1 MKVFAFALALTST
14 LASAANWQLDNSQSS
29 LHFVSVKNDVVA
41 ETHQFKQLSGNWD
54 GNNAVISI
62 AVNSLETNIPIR
74 NERIWQYV
82 LQAEKFAAISVK
94 ATLAEAETAKLAIGQ
109 SKVITLPLN
118 VTIGAETSGLSAMV
132 RLTKLSDTTIAAS
145 SETPLMLNT
154 NSYKLTTGVA
164 KLQEL
169 AGLKRIDPL
178 LPVSFSV
185 QFTQQ

>member
-1 MKVFAFALALTST
+1 MKVCGLALALTST

-41 ETHQFKQLSGNWD
+41 EIHQFTQLTGNWN
-54 GNNAVISI
+54 GKQ
-62 AVNSLETNIPIR
+62 VNIEIPVTSLETQIPIR

-82 LQAEKFAAISVK
+82 LQAEKFAAISVS
-94 ATLAEAETAKLAIGQ
+94 ATLTEAETAKLTTGQ
-109 SKVITLPLN
+109 SSVLTLPLN
-118 VTIGAETSGLSAMV
+118 VTIGTETSELSAAI

-145 SETPLMLNT
+145 NETPLMLNT
-154 NSYKLTTGVA
+154 NSYKLTAGVA

>member
-1 MKVFAFALALTST
+1 MKVFALALALTST

-41 ETHQFKQLSGNWD
+41 ETHQFKQLSGSWD
-54 GNNAVISI
+54 GNNVVINI

-94 ATLAEAETAKLAIGQ
+94 TALTEAETAKLATGQ
-109 SKVITLPLN
+109 SIVKTLPLN
-118 VTIGAETSGLSAMV
+118 VTIGAETSELSAAV

-145 SETPLMLNT
+145 SEIPLMLNT
-154 NSYKLTTGVA
+154 NSYKLGAGVA

>member
-1 MKVFAFALALTST
+1 MKVFALALALTST

-41 ETHQFKQLSGNWD
+41 ETHQFKQLSGSWD

-82 LQAEKFAAISVK
+82 LQAEKFAVISVK
-94 ATLAEAETAKLAIGQ
+94 AALAEAETAKLLPGQ

-118 VTIGAETSGLSAMV
+118 VTIGAETSELNATV
-132 RLTKLSDTTIAAS
+132 RLTKLSDSAIAAS

-154 NSYKLTTGVA
+154 NSYKLTAGVA

>member
-1 MKVFAFALALTST
+1 MKVFALALALTST

-54 GNNAVISI
+54 GNNVVISI
-62 AVNSLETNIPIR
+62 AINSLETNIPIR

-82 LQAEKFAAISVK
+82 LHAEKFAAISVS
-94 ATLAEAETAKLAIGQ
+94 AALAEAETAKLATGQ
-109 SKVITLPLN
+109 SVVMTMPLN
-118 VTIGAETSGLSAMV
+118 VTIGSETSELSAAV
-132 RLTKLSDTTIAAS
+132 RLTKLSNTSIAAS

-154 NSYKLTTGVA
+154 NSFKLTAGVA

>member
-1 MKVFAFALALTST
+1 MKVFALALALTSS

-41 ETHQFKQLSGNWD
+41 ETHQFKQLSGSWD
-54 GNNAVISI
+54 GNNVVVNI

-94 ATLAEAETAKLAIGQ
+94 TALTEAETAKLATGQ
-109 SKVITLPLN
+109 SVVMTLPLN
-118 VTIGAETSGLSAMV
+118 VTIGAETSELSATV
-132 RLTKLSDTTIAAS
+132 RLTKLNDTTIAAS

-154 NSYKLTTGVA
+154 NSYKLGAGVA